1 MKKLKRS
8 IAFLL
13 ALCVILTLLPPAQFA
28 DAAEV
33 IQRYELDTD
42 GIDAGAT
49 YLIVNAGTA
58 GDGNAL
64 RFYYNNAWNCDLRNQ
79 SLTIKSE
86 DGVTFIETGFTNEED
101 CRFQF
106 TGANA
111 GRVTHGDYSLDL
123 DNSRYESGN
132 SGATLSF
139 TNLENGQYRIH
150 YTTSGWWN
158 TTTYYLRYSNSD
170 WSGSETTSS
179 VYLFKLMDHVVGYDV
194 TFDGNGYTAGTLP
207 ENATNLS
214 SGDTYTIPKPPV
226 ELRKDVGEDTWLFV
240 SWNTAPDGSGTEYA
254 PGETIT
260 ITEDITLYAG
270 WYQQTKYS
278 VSMLTY
284 LYNELMDVASIAAY
298 DRHFFAVLPD
308 RGGT

>member
-86 DGVTFIETGFTNEED
+86 DGVTFIETGFTNEEN

-170 WSGSETTSS
+170 WSGSETTAS
-179 VYLFKLMDHVVGYDV
+179 VYLFKLIFSRRYSNGNAFYSPVKPCEQSLCIFGRNAPVAFFKKHNKACKIGGEGVYIFYVG
-194 TFDGNGYTAGTLP
+194 
-207 ENATNLS
+207 
-214 SGDTYTIPKPPV
+214 
-226 ELRKDVGEDTWLFV
+226 
-240 SWNTAPDGSGTEYA
+240 
-254 PGETIT
+254 
-260 ITEDITLYAG
+260 
-270 WYQQTKYS
+270 
-278 VSMLTY
+278 
-284 LYNELMDVASIAAY
+284 
-298 DRHFFAVLPD
+298 
-308 RGGT
+308 